1 MDLKETLKLV
11 LSVFKN
17 NSFEAYLVG
26 GCVRDFLLNKSIHDY
41 DITTSASLDEI
52 INLFKDKAKIIE
64 TGLKHGTV
72 TIHLNHYSF
81 EITIYKGNS
90 LKEDLLNRDLT
101 INALAM
107 DIEGNIY
114 DFCKGQEDLE
124 NKIIRVTNDSVFDK
138 DPIRI
143 LRAIRFSSILG
154 FTIDAHT
161 KELML
166 AKKHLLKEVAVERI
180 NYEFSQ
186 ILTSSNASFY
196 INEYKEVIFEFIEE
210 LKPLVNFK
218 QHNDYHIYDVWQH
231 TLKVVENVSNNLLI
245 RLVALFHDIGKPNT
259 FTLDENGVGHFYG
272 HHQVSQEI
280 TSVILKRLKYD
291 NDTITR
297 CLKLIF
303 YHDLWLNENKKS
315 IKKVLSKI
323 GEKDIY
329 FLYEIKR
336 ADILGQ
342 NPKYS
347 NRLKSIET
355 YIELT
360 NEIIKEKDCFSKKDL
375 TINGH
380 DLIELGYKGR
390 QIKETLE
397 LILQKIIDEELVNN
411 KEVIIAYLTKNKD

>member
-1 MDLKETLKLV
+1 MDFKETLKIV
-11 LSVFKN
+11 LSIFKN

-41 DITTSASLDEI
+41 DITTSASVDEI

-72 TIHLNHYSF
+72 TIHINHYSF
-81 EITIYKGNS
+81 EITIYKGTS

-107 DIEGNIY
+107 DMEGNMY
-114 DFCKGQEDLE
+114 DFCKGKEDLK
-124 NKIIRVTNDSVFDK
+124 NKIIRVTNDLVFDK

-143 LRAIRFSSILG
+143 IRCIRFSSILN

-161 KELML
+161 KKLML

-180 NYEFSQ
+180 NYEFSK
-186 ILTSSNASFY
+186 ILTSSNAAFY
-196 INEYKEVIFEFIEE
+196 IDEYKEIVFEFMEE
-210 LKPLVNFK
+210 LKPLVNFE
-218 QHNDYHIYDVWQH
+218 QHNDYHIYDVWHH
-231 TLKVVENVSNNLLI
+231 TLKVIENVSNNLLI
-245 RLVALFHDIGKPNT
+245 RLVALFHDIGKPST
-259 FTLDENGVGHFYG
+259 FTLDEKGGHFYG
-272 HHQVSQEI
+272 HHQASKEMA
-280 TSVILKRLKYD
+280 SVILKRLKYD

-303 YHDLWLNENKKS
+303 YHDLYLNENKKS
-315 IKKVLSKI
+315 IKKILSKI
-323 GEKDIY
+323 GEEDIY

-342 NPKYS
+342 NPKYIE
-347 NRLKSIET
+347 RLKSIEKYFEIT
-355 YIELT
+355 K
-360 NEIIKEKDCFSKKDL
+360 EIIKEKDCFSKKDL
-375 TINGH
+375 AINGH
-380 DLIELGYKGR
+380 DLIEIDYKGK

-397 LILQKIIDEELVNN
+397 LILQKVIDEELANN
-411 KEVIIAYLTKNKD
+411 KEVILSYLIKERN